1 MVDNTHVE
9 DSNALIFFL
18 SRSLK
23 KKITSNV
30 ERELEMTTYPFEACN
45 FINITYYHG
54 YLLKKKI
61 LLPCNYRRFENQ

>member
-9 DSNALIFFL
+9 DSNALIFFYQG
-18 SRSLK
+18 RLK

-30 ERELEMTTYPFEACN
+30 ERELEMTTYPFETCN

-54 YLLKKKI
+54 YLFKKKDT
-61 LLPCNYRRFENQ
+61 PAM